1 MSIVDTRLREILRSG
16 PVVPVYT
23 PGSAAEAVEVARALL
38 RGGIRSI
45 EITLRNAV
53 ALDAVRAV
61 ADEVPEALV
70 GAGTV
75 LTPAQLDAALAAG
88 AMFLVSPG
96 STPALIDAARANA
109 APLLPGAASA
119 SEIMRLLDA
128 GFSTLK
134 FFPAEAVGGAAALGS
149 YAAPLAQAMFCPTG
163 GITLQTAPTY
173 LALPNVLCIGGS
185 WLTPKAAL
193 AAGDWDLIEALAREA
208 LGLRTQ

>member
-1 MSIVDTRLREILRSG
+1 MQHSETRLRDILASG

-23 PGSAAEAVEVARALL
+23 PGSAAEAVEVSRALV
-38 RGGIRSI
+38 RGGIRAI

-53 ALDAVRAV
+53 ALDAIRAV
-61 ADEVPEALV
+61 AAEVPEALV

-75 LTPAQLDAALAAG
+75 LTPAQLDASLAAG
-88 AMFLVSPG
+88 AMYLVSPG
-96 STPALIDAARANA
+96 ATPTLLDAARAND
-109 APLLPGAASA
+109 APLLPGTATA
-119 SEIMRLLDA
+119 SEIMRALDA

-134 FFPAEAVGGAAALGS
+134 FFPAEAVGGAAAVGS
-149 YAAPLAQAMFCPTG
+149 YAAPLAQAKFCPTG

-193 AAGDWDLIEALAREA
+193 QAQDWSLIEALAREA
-208 LGLRTQ
+208 TGLRK

>member
-1 MSIVDTRLREILRSG
+1 MSAVDTRLREILRSG

-23 PGSAAEAVEVARALL
+23 PASVAEAVQVARALV
-38 RGGIRSI
+38 RGGIRAI
-45 EITLRNAV
+45 EITLRNAI

-96 STPALIDAARANA
+96 STTVLLDAARATA
-109 APLLPGAASA
+109 APLLPGTANASD
-119 SEIMRLLDA
+119 IMRSLDA
-128 GFSTLK
+128 GFDTLK
-134 FFPAEAVGGAAALGS
+134 FFPAEAIGGAAALGS
-149 YAAPLAQAMFCPTG
+149 YAAPLAQAKFCPTG
-163 GITLQTAPTY
+163 GITPQSAPGY
-173 LALPNVLCIGGS
+173 LALPNVLCVGGS

-193 AAGDWDLIEALAREA
+193 AAGDWAQVEALAREA
-208 LGLRTQ
+208 TLLHAG